1 MGRFCINCG
10 SELAEGSVFCDNCGA
25 RVEAEPTQAT
35 QPQEQPV
42 APQPQPVAPQPQPVA
57 PQPQPVAPQPQPVAP
72 QPQVNTQVSYQQPK
86 QSYKPAQPSQA
97 NVTVKKKSAAPIIIA
112 IVITFVVVAGAAA
125 AVYFFFLK
133 PADKTAEKP
142 AATTAAQTTEAET
155 KKETEAETEKE
166 TEAETE
172 EETTVPEDDFTGDVD
187 DPEPSDFSWTTGI
200 TSAPTGA
207 EALTDSDAVSGNWK
221 AYICYTG
228 ASDVQELCKFEILA
242 GDRAV
247 TINVTPY
254 KVNYDGK
261 YKNNNGNSYSLD
273 GSIDSGSITA
283 FGTGGRVDL
292 TTFYKTG
299 SKQYGLGELVNPSGE
314 KAYVYLVRP

>member
-10 SELAEGSVFCDNCGA
+10 SELTEGSVFCDNCGA
-25 RVEAEPTQAT
+25 RVEAEPTQAA
-35 QPQEQPV
+35 QQQEQPI
-42 APQPQPVAPQPQPVA
+42 APQPQPI
-57 PQPQPVAPQPQPVAP
+57 APQPQPVAP

-86 QSYKPAQPSQA
+86 QSSKPAQPSQA
-97 NVTVKKKSAAPIIIA
+97 DVKVKKKSAAPIIIA

-200 TSAPTGA
+200 TSAPAGA
-207 EALTDSDAVSGNWK
+207 ETLTDSDAVSGNWK

-228 ASDVQELCKFEILA
+228 TSDVQELCKFEILA

-247 TINVTPY
+247 TINVTPC

-261 YKNNNGNSYSLD
+261 YKNNNGSSYSLD

-299 SKQYGLGELVNPSGE
+299 SKQYAIGELMNPSGE
-314 KAYVYLVRP
+314 KAQVYLVRP